1 MTALNYTFMKT
12 LTMGTSKVLPALGLG
27 TWKSTEGDV
36 YKAVTEAL
44 KIGYRHIDCAAIY
57 GNEAEI
63 GQAFQ
68 DAFKAGIV
76 KREDLWVTSKLWNNS
91 HLPEQVR
98 PALEKTL
105 NDLQLDYLDLYL
117 VHWPVALKAGVAF
130 PANGEDFINLED
142 APVADT
148 WKAME
153 ACVGAGLTRTIGVS
167 NFSKKKLERLL
178 QTARIKPAMNQ
189 VEMHP
194 YLQQK
199 ALVKYCQEKG
209 IHLTAYSPLGS
220 GDRPERLKKEDD
232 PSLSDNPT
240 ITEIAEKHGCSWA
253 QVLIAWGINRGISV
267 IPKSVNPERLKQNFE
282 ASEITLDADDM
293 ARIGELD
300 LHFRFINGSTW
311 AHPDTTYTLENLW
324 DE

>member
-1 MTALNYTFMKT
+1 MIT
-12 LTMGTSKVLPALGLG
+12 LSLSTSKSMPALGLG
-27 TWKSTEGDV
+27 TWKSAEGDV

-63 GQAFQ
+63 GQALH
-68 DAFKAGIV
+68 DAFAAGIV
-76 KREDLWVTSKLWNNS
+76 KREELWITSKLWNNS

-105 NDLQLDYLDLYL
+105 QDLQLDYLDLYL
-117 VHWPVALKAGVAF
+117 VHWPIALKAGISF
-130 PANGEDFINLED
+130 PASGDDFINLEN
-142 APVADT
+142 APIADT
-148 WKAME
+148 WRGME
-153 ACVGAGLTRTIGVS
+153 ECVDAGLTKAIGVS
-167 NFSKKKLERLL
+167 NFSAKKIQSLLE
-178 QTARIKPAMNQ
+178 TARIKPAMNQ

-194 YLQQK
+194 YLQQSD
-199 ALVKYCQEKG
+199 LVKYCHDNS

-232 PSLSDNPT
+232 PSLADNS
-240 ITEIAEKHGCSWA
+240 IIKEIAEKYGCSWA
-253 QVLIAWGINRGISV
+253 QILIAWGVNRGVSV

-282 ASEITLDADDM
+282 AGKITLDADDM
-293 ARIGELD
+293 ARIGEMD

-311 AHPDTTYTLENLW
+311 AHTGTTYTLRNLW